1 MQADTPRASRS
12 GGRSARRATRE
23 ATDFSMLP
31 GLVNH
36 LPFCEVMDEEH
47 VHRIDD
53 ASMSI
58 LENVGIVF
66 RDPIALE
73 DWRRAGADVN
83 GELVRLDR
91 GLIRDPLFWPGC

>member
-1 MQADTPRASRS
+1 MNANIQKTGRA
-12 GGRSARRATRE
+12 GGRSARRLTRE

-31 GLVNH
+31 GLTSA
-36 LPFCEVMDEEH
+36 LPLCEVMDGAQVE
-47 VHRIDD
+47 RIDD

-73 DWRRAGADVN
+73 DWRKAGAD
-83 GELVRLDR
+83 GLRLPWQQF
-91 GLIRDPLFWPGC
+91 LTVQN